1 MMIMNRQKI
10 FIAFLVLVALLLIG
24 SSLYYYFWYQ
34 PPANESTF
42 REEYALVLKDYAG
55 NDVELAD
62 FRREIL
68 IVYAW
73 ASWCP
78 YCGKELEY
86 LSELKGRYG
95 DELSIVAVNRA
106 EPLVEAK
113 DFTDKLQ
120 GMEKLVLLLDSGD
133 ALYKQIDGYAMPETI
148 FINSSGDII
157 YHQRGPIKPEEVNA
171 KVAELMQ

>member
-1 MMIMNRQKI
+1 MNRRKI
-10 FIAFLVLVALLLIG
+10 FIVLLVVAALLLIAG
-24 SSLYYYFWYQ
+24 ALYYFFSSE
-34 PPANESTF
+34 PPPDESTF

-55 NDVELAD
+55 NDVKLSD

-120 GMEKLVLLLDSGD
+120 GMEKLVLLLDPND
-133 ALYKQIDGYAMPETI
+133 ALYKEIDGFAMPETI
-148 FINSSGDII
+148 FINSSDDII
-157 YHQRGPIKPEEVNA
+157 YHQRGPIKPEEVDA

>member
-1 MMIMNRQKI
+1 MSHRNL
-10 FIAFLVLVALLLIG
+10 FIAILVIVALILVAGALYFFF
-24 SSLYYYFWYQ
+24 SSEPL
-34 PPANESTF
+34 PDEATF
-42 REEYALVLKDYAG
+42 REEYALILKDYAG
-55 NDVELAD
+55 NDVKLSD

-86 LSELKGRYG
+86 LAELKGRYG

-120 GMEKLVLLLDSGD
+120 GMDRLVRSNPRP
-133 ALYKQIDGYAMPETI
+133 AIAARSTQRQIRSP
-148 FINSSGDII
+148 NRS
-157 YHQRGPIKPEEVNA
+157 PISTG
-171 KVAELMQ
+171 

>member
-1 MMIMNRQKI
+1 MNRKNF
-10 FIAFLVLVALLLIG
+10 FITLFILATIVLVGWLF
-24 SSLYYYFWYQ
+24 YYFFSSE
-34 PPANESTF
+34 PPADESTF

-55 NDVELAD
+55 NDVKLSD

-86 LSELKGRYG
+86 LAELKGRYG

-120 GMEKLVLLLDSGD
+120 GMEKLVLLLDSSD
-133 ALYKQIDGYAMPETI
+133 ILYKEIDGFAMPETI

-157 YHQRGPIKPEEVNA
+157 YHQRGPIKPEEVDA

>member
-1 MMIMNRQKI
+1 MSRRNI
-10 FIAFLVLVALLLIG
+10 FIALLLAVALLLIG
-24 SSLYYYFWYQ
+24 SAFYYFFWYQ
-34 PPANESTF
+34 PPPDEATF
-42 REEYALVLKDYAG
+42 REEYALILKDYAG
-55 NDVELAD
+55 NDVKLSD

-86 LSELKGRYG
+86 LAELKGRYG
-95 DELSIVAVNRA
+95 DNLSIVAVNRA

-113 DFTDKLQ
+113 DFTDKLH
-120 GMEKLVLLLDSGD
+120 GVEKLVLLLDSSD
-133 ALYKQIDGYAMPETI
+133 ALYKQIDGFAMPETI
-148 FINSSGDII
+148 FINSRGDII
-157 YHQRGPIKPEEVNA
+157 YHQRGPIKPEEVDA